1 MSRLIFHVDV
11 NSAFL
16 SWEATRR
23 VQNGEADLRLI
34 PSAIGGDRESRRGV
48 ILAKSIPAKHF
59 GVKTG
64 EPIATALRKCPD
76 LYLAKPDFALYHASS
91 LAFVAI
97 CKKYAPVVE
106 QFSID
111 ECFLDMSGTAR
122 LYPDPVR
129 IANTIKDEIRDTLG
143 FTVNIGIAANKLLAK
158 MASDFEKPDRVHT
171 LFPNELTEKFHPL
184 PVSELFGVGRA
195 TAERLVAAGIPTIG
209 ALAATDSARLCG
221 MFGGKMGEHLWRYAN
236 GIDDSPVTAE
246 AEDAKGY
253 SNSTTLAEDIVSF
266 EEAHRVL
273 LSLCDSVASRMRR
286 DECRAYCISVT
297 IRGNDF
303 RDSSHQK
310 KLSEPT
316 DVTLEI
322 FEIAKKLFFEL
333 WDKRTPLRLLGV
345 ALTDLCREEPQ
356 QISMFDMEKNVKE
369 KEIDKIID
377 DIRGRFG
384 SGTIVRG
391 STMRYEK
398 EVAKKHKAAED
409 LKNTDKDNLR
419 TKKDG

>member
-16 SWEATRR
+16 SWEANRR

-34 PSAIGGDRESRRGV
+34 PSAIGGDRESRRGI
-48 ILAKSIPAKHF
+48 ILAKSIPAKRF

-64 EPIATALRKCPD
+64 EPIAAALRKCPD
-76 LYLAKPDFALYHASS
+76 LYLAKPDFALYQASS
-91 LAFVAI
+91 LAFVSV
-97 CKKYAPVVE
+97 CRKYAPVVE

-111 ECFLDMSGTAR
+111 ECFLDMSGTSR
-122 LYPDPVR
+122 LYPDPIK
-129 IANTIKDEIRDTLG
+129 IAHTVKDEIRDTLG
-143 FTVNIGIAANKLLAK
+143 FTVNIGIGSNKLLAK

-171 LFPNELTEKFHPL
+171 LFSEELKEKFHPL
-184 PVSELFGVGRA
+184 PVGELFGVGHA
-195 TAERLVAAGIPTIG
+195 TAERLLAAGIRTIG
-209 ALAATDSARLCG
+209 DLASTDSARLCG
-221 MFGGKMGEHLWRYAN
+221 MFGVKMGEHLWRYAN
-236 GIDDSPVTAE
+236 GIDDSPVIAE
-246 AEDAKGY
+246 AEEAKGY

-286 DECRAYCISVT
+286 DECRAYCVSVT

-303 RDSSHQK
+303 KDSSHQR
-310 KLSEPT
+310 KLTEPT

-322 FEIAKKLFFEL
+322 FEVVKKLFSEL

-345 ALTDLCREEPQ
+345 ALTDLCREEPVQ
-356 QISMFDMEKNVKE
+356 LSMFSKEENTKE

-377 DIRGRFG
+377 GIRERFG
-384 SGTIVRG
+384 SDTIVRG
-391 STMRYEK
+391 STMRYNK
-398 EVAKKHKAAED
+398 NVARKHKASED
-409 LKNTDKDNLR
+409 LKNIG
-419 TKKDG
+419 KKQS